1 FGAILFILILPHRQL
16 YELHRMLNLRRTVPL
31 IIKAALTWFITC
43 MALSWLLRYDRDISR
58 IYVMVAFVV
67 TTTLFVLWRLAL
79 YKIVSSESI
88 AQRLRQRILFVGW
101 SGAALSIAK
110 AIMADRRHLYEIV
123 GYVPTGRNLGPGRTG
138 PFIRRLG
145 TPDRLPD
152 VLQAH
157 DIDMV
162 LLADMNSTT
171 GQTVA
176 LANLCE
182 KEMIDFKVIPNCFQ
196 IFLSCLNLQTVS
208 GVPVLGNAYIPL
220 DVPFNVLVKQ
230 MVDFI
235 GGVVGLV
242 LSAPLIS
249 FFGLLV
255 YLEDPGPIIYRQRRL
270 GRYGRPFWI
279 YKIRS
284 MKVNAESDGKIGWT
298 VKNDPRRLK
307 VGGFMRRW
315 NIDELPQFWNVIRGE
330 MSLVGPRPERPE
342 LIKIF
347 KEEIPHYNARHNI
360 KPGITGWAQ
369 VNGFRGDTDL
379 NERIRCDLY
388 YIENWSPLLDFQI
401 MFMTLFRHKNAA

>member
-1 FGAILFILILPHRQL
+1 MMNQVLAAKTAVFPLHQKIRYRRVSTPVLLAGLVGDTVVVLLALALSSWLRFGTALAHYGVDANGIPWTDYLPNVVFGAILFILILPHRQL

-58 IYVMVAFVV
+58 MYVMVAFVV

-101 SGAALSIAK
+101 SSAALSIAK

-145 TPDRLPD
+145 TPERLPD

-220 DVPFNVLVKQ
+220 DVPFN
-230 MVDFI
+230 
-235 GGVVGLV
+235 
-242 LSAPLIS
+242 
-249 FFGLLV
+249 
-255 YLEDPGPIIYRQRRL
+255 
-270 GRYGRPFWI
+270 
-279 YKIRS
+279 
-284 MKVNAESDGKIGWT
+284 
-298 VKNDPRRLK
+298 
-307 VGGFMRRW
+307 
-315 NIDELPQFWNVIRGE
+315 
-330 MSLVGPRPERPE
+330 
-342 LIKIF
+342 
-347 KEEIPHYNARHNI
+347 
-360 KPGITGWAQ
+360 
-369 VNGFRGDTDL
+369 
-379 NERIRCDLY
+379 
-388 YIENWSPLLDFQI
+388 
-401 MFMTLFRHKNAA
+401 